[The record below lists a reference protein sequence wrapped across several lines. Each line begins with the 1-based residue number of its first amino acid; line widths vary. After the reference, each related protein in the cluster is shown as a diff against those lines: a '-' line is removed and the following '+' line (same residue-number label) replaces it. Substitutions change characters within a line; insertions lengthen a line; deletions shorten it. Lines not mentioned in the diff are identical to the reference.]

1 MRTFDLSKLSDAEL
15 LALVDLLMTTEEL
28 RQLSL
33 FASAHNAWQMA
44 QPQHMHRRVLYPQM
58 AAHRYLPGKQVRR

>member
-33 FASAHNAWQMA
+33 FASAYNAWQMQQA
-44 QPQHMHRRVLYPQM
+44 GHRRTIYPQLPMHRC
-58 AAHRYLPGKQVRR
+58 LPGKQVQP